1 MDRFEELAERL
12 LEGPFARLPRNRLHP
27 IEIAKRLR
35 RAMED
40 GQIIGVGGQV
50 VAPNRY
56 RVLLNSADY
65 RGLQSFQATLE
76 MDLGAY
82 LTELIAKSGATT
94 IGRPLV
100 QLVPSDKVA
109 PRRVKVLTS
118 LLDEGETK
126 PKKYSTRPMPNLGQ
140 AAAARPYA
148 FLFYGQRRIPLSKPL
163 LAIGR
168 SRENDVI
175 LEDRRISRHH
185 VQLQWRRG
193 RFTLYDLGSRGGTT
207 VNGRPVR
214 ECVLSEGDV
223 ISLGGVRLVLSYRG
237 GGG

>member
-27 IEIAKRLR
+27 IEIAKWLR

-56 RVLLNSADY
+56 RVFLHPADY
-65 RGLQSFQATLE
+65 RALQSFQATLE
-76 MDLGAY
+76 IDLGTY
-82 LTELIAKSGATT
+82 LMEVIAKSGATT

-100 QLVPSDKVA
+100 QLMPSHKVA
-109 PRRVKVLTS
+109 PKRVQVLTS
-118 LLDEGETK
+118 LLDEGQTK
-126 PKKYSTRPMPNLGQ
+126 PKKHSTRPMPNLGQ
-140 AAAARPYA
+140 TATSRPYA
-148 FLFYGQRRIPLSKPL
+148 FLFYGQRPIPLNKPL

-168 SRENDVI
+168 SRDNDIV

-207 VNGRPVR
+207 VNGRPVG

-237 GGG
+237 RRK

>member
-1 MDRFEELAERL
+1 
-12 LEGPFARLPRNRLHP
+12 
-27 IEIAKRLR
+27 
-35 RAMED
+35 MED

-56 RVLLNSADY
+56 RVFLNPADY
-65 RGLQSFQATLE
+65 QALRSFQASLE
-76 MDLGAY
+76 MDLGSY

-94 IGRPLV
+94 IGRPVV
-100 QLVPSDKVA
+100 QLAPSHKVA
-109 PRRVKVLTS
+109 PKRVKVLTS
-118 LLDEGETK
+118 LLDEGGTK
-126 PKKYSTRPMPNLGQ
+126 PKKHSTRPMPNLGQ
-140 AAAARPYA
+140 AVASRPYA
-148 FLFYGQRRIPLSKPL
+148 FLFYGQRSIPLNKPL

-168 SRENDVI
+168 GRDNDVI

-185 VQLQWRRG
+185 VQLQWRHG
-193 RFTLYDLGSRGGTT
+193 RFTLYDLGSKGGTT

-223 ISLGGVRLVLSYRG
+223 ISLGGVRLVLTYRG